1 MQISSMTGFARQSGS
16 LEEEGFSLSWV
27 WEIKSVNGKN
37 LDIKAR
43 LPLWA
48 DETRLNLRSIAAA
61 CFERGSLSVSLD
73 VDVQKTSADI
83 KINRPLLEQVT
94 AAAVELYRAH
104 PDDLARP
111 SAAELLKTDGVI
123 EVGKNRFDDGERQKS
138 AARWLPVLRNAASAC
153 RPTAGRRA

>member
-48 DETRLNLRSIAAA
+48 DETQLNLRSTAAA
-61 CFERGSLSVSLD
+61 CFERGNLSVSLD
-73 VDVQKTSADI
+73 ADVQKTSADV
-83 KINRPLLEQVT
+83 KINRPLLAQVT

-111 SAAELLKTDGVI
+111 SAAWSTSRTACPPIPEDFPAVLINLFILLK
-123 EVGKNRFDDGERQKS
+123 QK
-138 AARWLPVLRNAASAC
+138 
-153 RPTAGRRA
+153 G